1 MGTDFSL
8 LILIDP
14 SEVDF
19 VIKLLIGFLEISMQ
33 VFQRKISQS
42 DYLGVI
48 KFDHTYSVILAY
60 KLHGRQLSLLT
71 LGM

>member
-48 KFDHTYSVILAY
+48 KFDHTY
-60 KLHGRQLSLLT
+60 
-71 LGM
+71 